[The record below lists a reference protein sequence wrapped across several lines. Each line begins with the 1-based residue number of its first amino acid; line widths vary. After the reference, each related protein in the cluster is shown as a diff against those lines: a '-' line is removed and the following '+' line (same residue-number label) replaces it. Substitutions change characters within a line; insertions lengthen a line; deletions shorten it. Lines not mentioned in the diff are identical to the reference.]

1 VENRH
6 SLLPAS
12 AGTSFGNPIAM
23 VALGNATSHF
33 QVQRVYMILL
43 IDIGNTSIKWG
54 TLDKGHVNL
63 LGRSFYQ
70 NHLSATK
77 IITHWQT
84 LPQPK
89 KVLISNVAAKTTGE
103 QIQTI
108 LQQLWNLTPI
118 FIQEN
123 NEGPAALKTLK
134 TQSILGVDRWL
145 ALLALNQTETQPFA
159 TIGCGTAITIDVCQ
173 NNAHQGGLIAPG
185 IELMRL
191 SLIEHTA
198 GCRLRPQQKDKPSLL
213 AFDTDGAMRAGSLQM
228 ALAFIE
234 TTLEKIEHTLN
245 VSLKIFITG
254 GDAERLMPYFQKP
267 TRFIAAPSLVL
278 NGLALFV

>member
-1 VENRH
+1 
-6 SLLPAS
+6 
-12 AGTSFGNPIAM
+12 
-23 VALGNATSHF
+23 
-33 QVQRVYMILL
+33 MILL

-54 TLDKGHVNL
+54 ALLDNGHVNL

-70 NHLSATK
+70 NHLSETK
-77 IITHWQT
+77 IIKHWQCFT
-84 LPQPK
+84 QPE
-89 KVLISNVAAKTTGE
+89 KVLISNVASKTTGE

-108 LQQLWNLTPI
+108 LQQLWNLTPT
-118 FIQEN
+118 FIREN
-123 NEGPAALKTLK
+123 NEGPATIKPIH

-145 ALLALNQTETQPFA
+145 ALLALNQTEKVPFA

-173 NNAHQGGLIAPG
+173 NNTHQGGLIAPG

-198 GCRLRPQQKDKPSLL
+198 GCRLNPKQEDTQDFL
-213 AFDTDGAMRAGSLQM
+213 ALDTDGAMRAGSLQM

-234 TTLEKIEHTLN
+234 TTLEKIENTLN
-245 VSLKIFITG
+245 ISLKRFITG
-254 GDAERLMPYFQKP
+254 GDAERLIPYFQKP
-267 TRFIAAPSLVL
+267 TRFIAVPSLVL